1 MSDRLYIVDLDGMEQ
16 SAVDLDDSTNLVFDY
31 MRRVGDL
38 IDGLS
43 PARPAPLRV
52 LHIGG
57 AGMSMPRY
65 VAATRPRSSQIVLEP
80 NVELIDEV
88 RVQAPLPARSGI
100 RVRVVDG
107 ASGIL
112 GVAEASQ
119 NVVILDAFE
128 RGEVPEE
135 LMTAGFLEQVQRVLV
150 GRGVFVA
157 NVVDQRPFPHV
168 RSLVGLARGLG
179 AVVVG
184 AEAATAKGRRRGN
197 VLVACGAVP
206 WPAFGT
212 PSPMDYRVYTGR
224 TVADTFG
231 A

>member
-16 SAVDLDDSTNLVFDY
+16 SAVDLDDPTNLVFDY
-31 MRRVGDL
+31 MRRIGDL
-38 IDGLS
+38 LDGMS

-52 LHIGG
+52 LHVGG
-57 AGMSMPRY
+57 GGMSLPRY

-88 RVQAPLPARSGI
+88 RAQAPLPARSGI
-100 RVRVVDG
+100 RVRGVDG

-112 GVAEASQ
+112 GVADESQ

-128 RGEVPEE
+128 HGEVPEE

-157 NVVDQRPFPHV
+157 NVVDQLPFPHV

-197 VLVACGAVP
+197 VVVACGAVP

>member
-1 MSDRLYIVDLDGMEQ
+1 MSL
-16 SAVDLDDSTNLVFDY
+16 
-31 MRRVGDL
+31 
-38 IDGLS
+38 
-43 PARPAPLRV
+43 
-52 LHIGG
+52 
-57 AGMSMPRY
+57 PRY

-80 NVELIDEV
+80 DVELIAEV
-88 RVQAPLPARSGI
+88 RAQAPLPARSGI
-100 RVRVVDG
+100 RVRGVDG

-112 GVAEASQ
+112 GVADASQ

-128 RGEVPEE
+128 HGEVPEE

-157 NVVDQRPFPHV
+157 NVVDQRPFTHV

-206 WPAFGT
+206 WPTFGT